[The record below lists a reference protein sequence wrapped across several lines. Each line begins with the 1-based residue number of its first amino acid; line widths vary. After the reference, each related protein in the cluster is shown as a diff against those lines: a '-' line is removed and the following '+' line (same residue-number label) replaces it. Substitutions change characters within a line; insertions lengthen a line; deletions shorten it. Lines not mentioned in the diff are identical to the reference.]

1 MAKITKED
9 VLRLARLSRLH
20 LTDEEVSKY
29 KVEIEAMLG
38 YVEQLK
44 SVDLGDLEPTS
55 QVTGLKNV
63 MRQDTEKSYGASPE
77 QLLKNSTSI
86 VEGQI
91 KVRRMLQ

>member
-29 KVEIEAMLG
+29 QVEIEAMLG

>member
-29 KVEIEAMLG
+29 QVEIEAMLG

-44 SVDLGDLEPTS
+44 SVDLGGLEPTS

>member
-29 KVEIEAMLG
+29 QVEIEAMLG

-44 SVDLGDLEPTS
+44 SVDLGGLEPTS

-63 MRQDTEKSYGASPE
+63 MRQDTEKFYGASPK

>member
-29 KVEIEAMLG
+29 QVEIEAMLG

-44 SVDLGDLEPTS
+44 SIDLGDLEPTS